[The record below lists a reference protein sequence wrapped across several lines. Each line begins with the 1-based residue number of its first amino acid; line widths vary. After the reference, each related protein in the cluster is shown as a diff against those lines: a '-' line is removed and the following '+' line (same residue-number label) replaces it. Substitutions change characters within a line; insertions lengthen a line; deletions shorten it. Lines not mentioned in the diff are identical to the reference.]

1 MFAGFFDDLD
11 EHSES
16 LTLLCS
22 IQDLVCYLQ
31 KVVEKL
37 KDTWKFLWEAGAQYD
52 SSGALVRSWKF
63 RLGVQ
68 VFSVF
73 STARA
78 QPRGGKGGRIK
89 YLVLKGERVKVELY
103 QWRQLSHDRLYIT
116 SVLSINLRIV
126 AFFSKC
132 DTKIRRSFKS
142 CIVQITCAK
151 LYYQELYSIH
161 CRLYRIL
168 TFVCGNFKTYLLF
181 VHQIISSVLVFQES
195 FYMKM
200 SKTQWRHK
208 SYLKIWLWIVETVFR
223 FWCFHFVVCMWC
235 HNDHV
240 FDAVM
245 YHGKE

>member
-1 MFAGFFDDLD
+1 MQYTRPGLLSA
-11 EHSES
+11 ES
-16 LTLLCS
+16 GWEVKRHLKIPVRSRCTVRLKWCSCS
-22 IQDLVCYLQ
+22 ILEVPIGCSSILSVLYC
-31 KVVEKL
+31 
-37 KDTWKFLWEAGAQYD
+37 AGSAT
-52 SSGALVRSWKF
+52 R
-63 RLGVQ
+63 
-68 VFSVF
+68 
-73 STARA
+73 
-78 QPRGGKGGRIK
+78 GKGGRIK
-89 YLVLKGERVKVELY
+89 YLVLKGGQSGIIPVKAAISWQTLY
-103 QWRQLSHDRLYIT
+103 HKCAFNQFANSRL
-116 SVLSINLRIV
+116 
-126 AFFSKC
+126 FSKC

>member
-1 MFAGFFDDLD
+1 MHSSTQVVLLFDPGNSDWVFKY
-11 EHSES
+11 SQSS
-16 LTLLCS
+16 LPRWLSNWGKGWQNL
-22 IQDLVCYLQ
+22 I
-31 KVVEKL
+31 
-37 KDTWKFLWEAGAQYD
+37 FGAQRWKGQ
-52 SSGALVRSWKF
+52 SGIIPVKAAISWQILYHKCAF
-63 RLGVQ
+63 NQFANSRL
-68 VFSVF
+68 
-73 STARA
+73 
-78 QPRGGKGGRIK
+78 
-89 YLVLKGERVKVELY
+89 
-103 QWRQLSHDRLYIT
+103 
-116 SVLSINLRIV
+116 
-126 AFFSKC
+126 FSKC

-142 CIVQITCAK
+142 CIVQTTCAK

-181 VHQIISSVLVFQES
+181 VHQIISSVLVFQGS

-240 FDAVM
+240 IDAVM
-245 YHGKE
+245 YHVKKWGLSKF

>member
-1 MFAGFFDDLD
+1 MQYTRPGLLSA
-11 EHSES
+11 ES
-16 LTLLCS
+16 GWEVKRHLKIPVRSRCTVRLKWCSCS
-22 IQDLVCYLQ
+22 ILEVPIGCSSILSVLYC
-31 KVVEKL
+31 
-37 KDTWKFLWEAGAQYD
+37 AGSA
-52 SSGALVRSWKF
+52 
-63 RLGVQ
+63 
-68 VFSVF
+68 
-73 STARA
+73 T
-78 QPRGGKGGRIK
+78 GGKGGRIK

>member
-1 MFAGFFDDLD
+1 MQYTRPGLLSA
-11 EHSES
+11 ES
-16 LTLLCS
+16 GWEVKRHLKIPVRSRCTVRLKWCSCS
-22 IQDLVCYLQ
+22 ILEVPIGCSSILSVLYC
-31 KVVEKL
+31 
-37 KDTWKFLWEAGAQYD
+37 AGSA
-52 SSGALVRSWKF
+52 
-63 RLGVQ
+63 
-68 VFSVF
+68 
-73 STARA
+73 T
-78 QPRGGKGGRIK
+78 GGKGGRIK

-103 QWRQLSHDRLYIT
+103 QWRQLSYDRLYIT

-223 FWCFHFVVCMWC
+223 FWRFHFVVCMWC